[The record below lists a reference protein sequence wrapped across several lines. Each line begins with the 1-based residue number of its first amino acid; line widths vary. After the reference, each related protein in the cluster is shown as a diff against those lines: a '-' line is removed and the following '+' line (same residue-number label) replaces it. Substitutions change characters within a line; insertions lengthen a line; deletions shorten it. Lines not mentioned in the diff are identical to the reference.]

1 MIFRALFWIAI
12 VAVLMPKEPDLGL
25 GRPGM
30 NGSTSL
36 VSRITAMVG
45 AGQSTCKTDPISCI
59 GAAGMV
65 GQVSALTGR
74 TLADVKAELDQAKRD
89 RAARHH
95 G

>member
-25 GRPGM
+25 GRPGVS
-30 NGSTSL
+30 GPTSL

-45 AGQSTCKTDPISCI
+45 AGQSACKTDPISCV

-65 GQVSALTGR
+65 GQVSAMTGR
-74 TLADVKAELDQAKRD
+74 TLDDVKAELDEAKRE
-89 RAARHH
+89 RAARHR